1 MQNRVMLLIAAFLIV
16 AGALLF
22 GRASAVARVGETVAF
37 STLSPFEQ
45 LTYGVFSPITSYV
58 EALQQARDLKSDVD
72 TLTSQNEMLT
82 AEVIRLREVE
92 TENGRLRQML
102 QFTER
107 SSLGRLLAAEKI
119 GVDPSNFVRSFHVN
133 RGTNDG
139 VRPGMV
145 VIAAAG
151 LVGRVT
157 ETSGPTAK
165 VLQINDAS
173 SSINAMVQREES
185 RATGIIVGT
194 ATGQMI
200 MRRIEQSESIRVDD
214 IVMTSGLGGNYPKG
228 IVIGKVTR
236 VTQNDVELF
245 QEAVIEPAVRF
256 SKVEDVAILLDFQP
270 IAR

>member
-1 MQNRVMLLIAAFLIV
+1 
-16 AGALLF
+16 
-22 GRASAVARVGETVAF
+22 
-37 STLSPFEQ
+37 
-45 LTYGVFSPITSYV
+45 
-58 EALQQARDLKSDVD
+58 
-72 TLTSQNEMLT
+72 
-82 AEVIRLREVE
+82 
-92 TENGRLRQML
+92 
-102 QFTER
+102 
-107 SSLGRLLAAEKI
+107 
-119 GVDPSNFVRSFHVN
+119 
-133 RGTNDG
+133 
-139 VRPGMV
+139 
-145 VIAAAG
+145 
-151 LVGRVT
+151 
-157 ETSGPTAK
+157 
-165 VLQINDAS
+165 
-173 SSINAMVQREES
+173 MVQREES